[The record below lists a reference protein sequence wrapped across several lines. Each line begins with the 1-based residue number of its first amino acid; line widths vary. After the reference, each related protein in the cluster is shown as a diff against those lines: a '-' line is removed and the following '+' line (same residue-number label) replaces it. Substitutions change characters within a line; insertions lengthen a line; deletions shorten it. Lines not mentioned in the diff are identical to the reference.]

1 MMNKA
6 VFLDRDGTINID
18 KGYVY
23 KIEDFEFIK
32 GVPNAIKMLNDN
44 GYKVIVI
51 TNQSGVARGF
61 YSEEAVIKLHRYINN
76 LLKGYDAHI
85 DGFYYC
91 PHHVEYGLGKY
102 KIDCNCRKPKPGL
115 LDKAILDF
123 NIDESK
129 SWMIG
134 DNISDILAG
143 KAANIRS
150 ILLDDEE
157 NGCDK
162 FISLENAVKY
172 IINKVAGD

>member
-1 MMNKA
+1 MDKA

-32 GVPNAIKMLNDN
+32 GAPEAIKRLNDF
-44 GYKVIVI
+44 GYRVIVV

-61 YSEEAVIKLHRYINN
+61 YSENDVITLHQYVNSI
-76 LLKGYDAHI
+76 LKEYDAHI

-91 PHHVEYGLGKY
+91 PHHAKYGFGKY
-102 KIDCNCRKPKPGL
+102 KINCDCRKPKPGL
-115 LDKAILDF
+115 IEKAILDF
-123 NIDESK
+123 SIDASK

-134 DNISDILAG
+134 DNLNDVAAG

-150 ILLDDEE
+150 LLIGDNE
-157 NGCDK
+157 NVEWK
-162 FISLENAVKY
+162 FDSLLNAVNF
-172 IINKVAGD
+172 IINRVVGD